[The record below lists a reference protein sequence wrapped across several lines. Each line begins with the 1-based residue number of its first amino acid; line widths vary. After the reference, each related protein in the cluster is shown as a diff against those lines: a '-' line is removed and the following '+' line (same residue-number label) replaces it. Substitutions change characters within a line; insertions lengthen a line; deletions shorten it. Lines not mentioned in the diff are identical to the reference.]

1 MSVLGGHPRTVL
13 NMMGRDFTFQRGAV
27 SLVVKCFLR
36 GLRAA
41 ELVNSEVQADA
52 LVVVDAKPLTDA
64 GIPYLLKFDRLVSAI
79 GEIYTVQASRVAFD
93 GTSPVFHKAYIRG
106 GGGS

>member
-1 MSVLGGHPRTVL
+1 MAMLGPHPRL
-13 NMMGRDFTFQRGAV
+13 LLQQMGRPFTFKRDALEV
-27 SLVVKCFLR
+27 PVTAFLR

-52 LVVVDAKPLTDA
+52 SITVDAAPLTAA
-64 GIPYLLKFDRLVSAI
+64 GVPYMLKFDRLVSAL
-79 GEIYTVQASRVAFD
+79 GESYTVQDSHTAYD
-93 GTSPVFHKAYIRG
+93 GEALVFHEALVRG